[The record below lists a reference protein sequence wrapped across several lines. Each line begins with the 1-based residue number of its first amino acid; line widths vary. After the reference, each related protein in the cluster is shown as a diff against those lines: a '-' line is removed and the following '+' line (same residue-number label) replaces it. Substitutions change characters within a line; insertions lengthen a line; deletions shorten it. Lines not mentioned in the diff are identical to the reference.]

1 MAPALCSR
9 VCIMLE
15 ENEKMK
21 NRMEK
26 KLHHHGTALTLYDEL
41 GNGAVVYC
49 FQSESDSAD
58 VCFVAHGK
66 SSQLLIFLAC
76 G

>member
-49 FQSESDSAD
+49 FQSESDSAM
-58 VCFVAHGK
+58 FV
-66 SSQLLIFLAC
+66 LLHTANHRSYLYS
-76 G
+76 